1 MSRVASPDSRLDRR
15 HAGAPALLGA
25 RPREVGCREVELV
38 EREHQHEIVC
48 LTRLELEHERQL
60 AGGLR
65 SRAGATEPREADL
78 AAAARPRP
86 ALGASEVARRL
97 VAEAA
102 AWVQHDIESRRS
114 LARDDP
120 AQNDRTIRA
129 RGQGERLAGLDDRV
143 LLGHPAAPPDEA
155 SGLVVAAPDVS
166 ADRRDGVFATGAD
179 QRREDCVV
187 VPPGKAHPR
196 EVTARADEDA
206 ALAVCEQRVLA
217 QDMWR

>member
-1 MSRVASPDSRLDRR
+1 M
-15 HAGAPALLGA
+15 
-25 RPREVGCREVELV
+25 
-38 EREHQHEIVC
+38 C
-48 LTRLELEHERQL
+48 LTRLELEHERQHL
-60 AGGLR
+60 AAGPVRLR

-114 LARDDP
+114 PVRDDP

-129 RGQGERLAGLDDRV
+129 RGQGERLTGLDDRV

-166 ADRRDGVFATGAD
+166 ADRRDGVFASGAD